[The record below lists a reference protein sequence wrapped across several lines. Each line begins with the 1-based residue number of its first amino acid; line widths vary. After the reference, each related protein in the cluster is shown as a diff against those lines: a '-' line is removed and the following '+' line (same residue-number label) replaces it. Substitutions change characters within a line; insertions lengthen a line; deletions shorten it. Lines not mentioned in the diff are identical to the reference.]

1 MASTVQV
8 ERGQFRLVG
17 TWIMKNGA
25 AIMFDTQTL
34 LFDRLVLSMVGEYSG
49 DQGS

>member
-8 ERGQFRLVG
+8 ERGQFGLVE
-17 TWIMKNGA
+17 TWIMENA
-25 AIMFDTQTL
+25 ATIMFDTQGCCSTDW
-34 LFDRLVLSMVGEYSG
+34 FCRWSGEYSG